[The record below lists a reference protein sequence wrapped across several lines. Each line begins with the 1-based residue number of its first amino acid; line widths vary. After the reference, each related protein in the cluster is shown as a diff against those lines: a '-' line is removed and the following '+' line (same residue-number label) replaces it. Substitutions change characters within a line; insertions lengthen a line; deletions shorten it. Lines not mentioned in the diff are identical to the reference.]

1 MESKPSGIIA
11 AVVAASTAFGGWVIT
26 GAETAVVA
34 ARSVAVVAAPY
45 VATGT
50 ETAVVAAPVVALKAA
65 TSPKAY
71 REAFKA
77 ATKAK
82 VRKDRALPDGNFVDD
97 YTGSILHK
105 SEVTLDHI
113 VPMRE
118 ARDALGAGSDAFVAF
133 ANDPLNLA
141 ITSLSNNA
149 RKGGKGLRDSTAMFP
164 DAQVDIMAIGRQVRE
179 KYGLAPVE

>member
-1 MESKPSGIIA
+1 MADKPSGIIA
-11 AVVAASTAFGGWVIT
+11 AVLAASTAFGGWVAT
-26 GAETAVVA
+26 GTETAIVA

-45 VATGT
+45 AATGA
-50 ETAVVAAPVVALKAA
+50 ETAVVAAPAVALKVA

-71 REAFKA
+71 REVFKA
-77 ATKAK
+77 STKAK

-97 YTGSILHK
+97 YTGGILHK
-105 SEVTLDHI
+105 TEVTLDHI

-118 ARDALGAGSDAFVAF
+118 ARDALGAGSDAFAAF

-149 RKGGKGLRDSTAMFP
+149 RKGGKGLHDSTAMFP
-164 DAQVDIMAIGRQVRE
+164 DSRVDIMAIGRQVRE
-179 KYGLAPVE
+179 KYGLAPAD